1 MGRGRRVC
9 GSCLFFSAHFLN
21 FFPSAF
27 HLITSKR
34 VVSLLFANQSFYH
47 KTFFLSP
54 SLSLPPPTSLSRSA
68 LTVLITN
75 DHNTLR
81 MPHRELVR
89 TNPSDHRFG
98 SCTVSISSLQIP
110 HHPFPGVTTI
120 RVDPPLSQ
128 LARWGES

>member
-1 MGRGRRVC
+1 MWE
-9 GSCLFFSAHFLN
+9 LFVFFCSFSELLSFC
-21 FFPSAF
+21 FPSD
-27 HLITSKR
+27 HLQACCFP
-34 VVSLLFANQSFYH
+34 SLCQPKLLPQNV
-47 KTFFLSP
+47 LSL
-54 SLSLPPPTSLSRSA
+54 SLSLPPSPHLSLSRSA